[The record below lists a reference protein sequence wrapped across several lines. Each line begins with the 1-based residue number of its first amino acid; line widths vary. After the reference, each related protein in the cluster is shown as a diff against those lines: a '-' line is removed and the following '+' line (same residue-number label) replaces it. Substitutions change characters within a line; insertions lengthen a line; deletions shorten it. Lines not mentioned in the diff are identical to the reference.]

1 MMKKLLLLA
10 IGGALSL
17 GASAQQ
23 QEQSILLN
31 GENKYKAKT
40 PANEYNIIMSEDRI
54 PSRSAAK
61 GTGPGGSRWY
71 DYFNVVSA
79 LNNGIFSTNSNWAL
93 VPIWGDTVVR
103 QRFIS
108 GYSAVNYSSVSQ
120 LLDPITSRLFNDPSF
135 GQVIGIKSFNAYKV
149 DSVAV
154 TAAYVREPGRSTNI
168 VDTLIIS
175 VAPVTG
181 LPGYRYGKTYGDAT
195 IRGKVSAYLAAAQST
210 DTSIFAAA
218 PQGVDSVQKTLNG
231 GVTWRVLLDN
241 SMGDAPNGTSVTVKG
256 FSFAVPNGGLN
267 IPAGSRP
274 AVSFTF
280 RSGDTYTVADSINM
294 FHRFMP
300 LSGYLADNAPMKYYT
315 SAYDD
320 YSNGGLMFYFD
331 STYYL
336 PTLIIELVN
345 NDQFRYEY
353 HDIAMH
359 MTCADCDLLSV
370 DDATNNIQSANAY
383 PNPASNMVAIPFS
396 LKNAADV
403 KVSLVNTFG
412 QVIASQQF
420 SGVQTGSASFNLA
433 NVPAGLYMYSVEA
446 NGEVKT
452 GRLSVVR

>member
-1 MMKKLLLLA
+1 MKKLLLLA
-10 IGGALSL
+10 IGGALSI
-17 GASAQQ
+17 GAGAQQ

-40 PANEYNIIMSEDRI
+40 PANEYNIIMSESRI

-61 GTGPGGSRWY
+61 GTGPGGKRWY
-71 DYFNVVSA
+71 DYFNVVST
-79 LNNGIFSTNSNWAL
+79 LNNGIFSTNTNWAL

-103 QRFIS
+103 QRFIT
-108 GYSAVNYSSVSQ
+108 GYSAVNYTSVSQ
-120 LLDPITSRLFNDPSF
+120 IVDPITSALFNDASF

-154 TAAYVREPGRSTNI
+154 TAAYVREPLRSTNI

-175 VAPVTG
+175 VRPEPQV
-181 LPGYRYGKTYGDAT
+181 LGYRFGKNHSDAD
-195 IRGKVSAYLAAAQST
+195 IRSKVSAYLAAAQST
-210 DTSIFAAA
+210 DTSIFAMA
-218 PQGVDSVQKTLNG
+218 PQSVDSIQKTLSG

-241 SMGDAPNGTSVTVKG
+241 SMGDAPQGTSVTVKG

-267 IPAGSRP
+267 MPAGSRP

-280 RSGDTYTVADSINM
+280 KSGDTYTVADSINM

-300 LSGYLADNAPMKYYT
+300 LSGFLADNSPMKYYT
-315 SAYDD
+315 ATYND
-320 YSNGGLMFYFD
+320 YSNGGLMFSFD
-331 STYYL
+331 SSRYL
-336 PTLIIELVN
+336 PSIIIELVN
-345 NDQFRYEY
+345 ENSFRYEY
-353 HDIAMH
+353 HDIALH

-370 DDATNNIQSANAY
+370 DDVAGNIQSANAY

-412 QVIASQQF
+412 QVIATQEF
-420 SGVQTGSASFNLA
+420 SGVQTGSASFNVA
-433 NVPAGLYMYSVEA
+433 NVAAGLYMYSVEA